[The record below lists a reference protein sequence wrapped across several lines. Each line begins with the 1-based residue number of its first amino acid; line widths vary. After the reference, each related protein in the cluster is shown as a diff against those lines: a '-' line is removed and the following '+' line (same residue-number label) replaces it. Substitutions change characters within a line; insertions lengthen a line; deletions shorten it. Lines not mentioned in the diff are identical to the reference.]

1 MDVRALEYDLDEF
14 DCVIDKGLLDTVLCG
29 LHSTANVHKM
39 LTNVWE
45 VMKPGGVYYCI
56 SHGIPEERMEFLDL
70 SWSDSMDWKVTV
82 T

>member
-45 VMKPGGVYYCI
+45 VMKPGGVK
-56 SHGIPEERMEFLDL
+56 R
-70 SWSDSMDWKVTV
+70 V
-82 T
+82 